1 MVCRVSSIKSSFSF
15 CVLKESLQENLKDYQ
30 EIKVQEKLDVFSV
43 GTVPRS
49 VVVILEDDLV
59 DSCKPGDDVT
69 LK

>member
-1 MVCRVSSIKSSFSF
+1 MINKIFFKYVSGS
-15 CVLKESLQENLKDYQ
+15 LKENLKDYQ

-49 VVVILEDDLV
+49 VIIILEDDLV

-69 LK
+69 IK